1 MDCSRCGGDLEV
13 YSLGEQEAYV
23 CADCGFVDTT
33 VEHEVKTRPEPE
45 PWERALER
53 FYRKHTDDTEAAVVG
68 SGETAALVE
77 IEPDS
82 DDSAV
87 EASAAAETAADAQT
101 EPDVE
106 EAEPDDEPTDV
117 EEAEPD
123 DEPAA
128 EQPQ

>member
-53 FYRKHTDDTEAAVVG
+53 FYRKHVDTEAAIVG

-77 IEPDS
+77 VEPDS

-87 EASAAAETAADAQT
+87 EASTAAETAADVKT
-101 EPDVE
+101 
-106 EAEPDDEPTDV
+106 EPDDEPTDG

-128 EQPQ
+128 EQPR

>member
-53 FYRKHTDDTEAAVVG
+53 FYRKHVDTEAAIVG

-77 IEPDS
+77 VEPDS

-87 EASAAAETAADAQT
+87 EASTAAETAADVKT
-101 EPDVE
+101 
-106 EAEPDDEPTDV
+106 EPDDEPTDG
-117 EEAEPD
+117 EEAETD

-128 EQPQ
+128 E